1 MDYIRKTYGV
11 PAKRGARVQYVG
23 DGFAQAGT
31 ITGSNGSHLWIRLDG
46 WKHSSLFHP
55 TWALSYLDDASPAAR
70 GGQGGGE

>member
-46 WKHSSLFHP
+46 
-55 TWALSYLDDASPAAR
+55 
-70 GGQGGGE
+70 